1 MICIKDIKNAIAK
14 LCLEMLMIT
23 NRIEKLAKEEN
34 NTEEMNELM
43 LSLFFYTGAL
53 SANTHI
59 LADDGVKKSVDELVE
74 RIFGDDLSR
83 NLKSYG
89 EVWTGAND
97 DGLGELGEVLLGGEC
112 RSADNN

>member
-23 NRIEKLAKEEN
+23 HRIEELDKEKN

-43 LSLFFYTGAL
+43 LKLFFYTGAL
-53 SANTHI
+53 SANVHI
-59 LADDGVKKSVDELVE
+59 LADEDVKKSVDELAE

-83 NLKSYG
+83 NLKGYG
-89 EVWTGAND
+89 EIWTGAND
-97 DGLGELGEVLLGGEC
+97 DGLGELGEVLLGRER
-112 RSADNN
+112 RSTDNN

>member
-23 NRIEKLAKEEN
+23 HRIEKLTKEEN
-34 NTEEMNELM
+34 AEEMNELM
-43 LSLFFYTGAL
+43 LKLFFYTGAL
-53 SANTHI
+53 SANVHI
-59 LADDGVKKSVDELVE
+59 LADEDVKKSVDELAE

-112 RSADNN
+112 RSTDNN